1 MPKVFSNNEKI
12 DAFFKRE
19 KRRSILSFLMTGGLF
34 LLVSLLFVAMLAFRP
49 MGEKSVVT
57 GEISSV
63 FVQSTRHGNRANVS
77 VLLDSGQVVNVSI
90 SNARF
95 YKKGRRVSLLKEE
108 PLFFGG
114 ARYSLRAYQ

>member
-57 GEISSV
+57 GEVSSV

-95 YKKGRRVSLLKEE
+95 YKKGRRVSLLKEDS
-108 PLFFGG
+108 LFFW
-114 ARYSLRAYQ
+114 RRPL